1 MSGLL
6 DQLQNRV
13 RNGDYEFTAHASN
26 RLIKRGLFARDIEDA
41 VLSGE
46 AEIIEE
52 YPDDVRGAS
61 CLVLGFDSGGR
72 PIHVQFS
79 YPPGVAIITA
89 YEPDLEK
96 WVDFRI
102 RRREQT

>member
-6 DQLQNRV
+6 DQLQNSV
-13 RNGDYEFTAHASN
+13 RNGDYELTAHASN
-26 RLIKRGLFARDIEDA
+26 QLIERHILAGDIEDA

-46 AEIIEE
+46 AEVIED
-52 YPDDVRGAS
+52 YPDDMRGAS
-61 CLVLGFDSGGR
+61 CLVLGFASGDR

-79 YPPGVAIITA
+79 YPPRVAIITA

-96 WVDFRI
+96 WVNFRV
-102 RRREQT
+102 RKDEQT